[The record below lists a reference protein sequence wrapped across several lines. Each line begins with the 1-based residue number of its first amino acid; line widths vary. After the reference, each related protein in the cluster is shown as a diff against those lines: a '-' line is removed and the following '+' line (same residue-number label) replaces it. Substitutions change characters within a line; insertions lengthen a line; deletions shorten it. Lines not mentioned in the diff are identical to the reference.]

1 MQGMKKVIIAEPV
14 LRAVEKSNTLF
25 GRGGIA
31 VFPARTSEDVLALH
45 RANNAD
51 LIVTDF
57 ALPVMDGT
65 RLCLI
70 IRGDSALKDVSL
82 IMVCDAGGLFQAQCL
97 QAGANTVMTK
107 PVDPFELFTH
117 VAELLVIPQRQD
129 MRALLHVSA
138 AGREETTSF
147 PGVSRNISISGMLLE
162 ADTELQKGERLVCAV
177 DIGGREITTECEVV
191 RVEKSSTS
199 GFHYGVKFLNIDT
212 KSMIIIDQFVRR
224 RITR

>member
-1 MQGMKKVIIAEPV
+1 MKKVIIAEPV

-31 VFPARTSEDVLALH
+31 VFPAPTSEDILALH
-45 RANNAD
+45 RVNKAD

-65 RLCLI
+65 RLCLA
-70 IRGDSALKDVSL
+70 IRSDPALKDVSL

-129 MRALLHVSA
+129 MRAFLHVSA
-138 AGREETTSF
+138 ARREETASF
-147 PGVSRNISISGMLLE
+147 SGVSRNISISGMLLE
-162 ADTELQKGERLVCAV
+162 TETELQRGERLLCSV

-199 GFHYGVKFLNIDT
+199 GFHYGVKFLNLDT
-212 KSMIIIDQFVRR
+212 KSMIIIDQFVRGKIR
-224 RITR
+224 L

>member
-1 MQGMKKVIIAEPV
+1 MKKVIIAEPV

-31 VFPARTSEDVLALH
+31 VFPAPTSEDILALH
-45 RANNAD
+45 RVNKAD

-65 RLCLI
+65 RLCLA
-70 IRGDSALKDVSL
+70 IRSDPALKDVSL

-117 VAELLVIPQRQD
+117 VAELLVISQRQD
-129 MRALLHVSA
+129 MRASLHVSA
-138 AGREETTSF
+138 ARREETTSF

-162 ADTELQKGERLVCAV
+162 AETELQKGERLACAV

-191 RVEKSSTS
+191 RVERSSTS
-199 GFHYGVKFLNIDT
+199 GFQYGVKFLNIDT
-212 KSMIIIDQFVRR
+212 KSMIIIDQFVKGKIRR
-224 RITR
+224 

>member
-1 MQGMKKVIIAEPV
+1 MKKVIIAEPV

-31 VFPARTSEDVLALH
+31 VFPAPTSEDILALH
-45 RANNAD
+45 RVNKAD

-65 RLCLI
+65 RLCLA
-70 IRGDSALKDVSL
+70 IRSDPALKDVSL

-117 VAELLVIPQRQD
+117 VAELLVISQRQD
-129 MRALLHVSA
+129 MRASLHVSA
-138 AGREETTSF
+138 ARREEATSF

-162 ADTELQKGERLVCAV
+162 AETELQKGERLACAV

-199 GFHYGVKFLNIDT
+199 GFHYGVKFLNLDT
-212 KSMIIIDQFVRR
+212 KSMIIIDQFVRGKIR
-224 RITR
+224 L